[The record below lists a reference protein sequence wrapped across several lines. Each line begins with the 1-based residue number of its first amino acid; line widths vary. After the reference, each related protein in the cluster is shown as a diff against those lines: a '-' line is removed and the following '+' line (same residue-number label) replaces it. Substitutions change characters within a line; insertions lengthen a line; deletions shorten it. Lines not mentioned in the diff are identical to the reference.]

1 MYIVKNNYV
10 IIYEQSFY
18 DLFNI
23 NNNIFYWNYSDI
35 STLKKNCFT
44 KYTNC
49 VKISVKKLCAW
60 LIYVYSVCSDTEV
73 TIWRCHIYF
82 HMHKS
87 ISERIGNEQ

>member
-35 STLKKNCFT
+35 STLKKTALQNIQIALKF
-44 KYTNC
+44 
-49 VKISVKKLCAW
+49 
-60 LIYVYSVCSDTEV
+60 
-73 TIWRCHIYF
+73 
-82 HMHKS
+82 
-87 ISERIGNEQ
+87 Q